1 MDEWRQA
8 LSAGEVLEYPRFKWL
23 VPGKIA
29 GAPHP
34 DLSGGLVAMAPFL
47 HVQGVGAI
55 ITLFEK
61 PLEPNPVEL
70 GFQYLFV
77 ETPNFR
83 PPTDLGIVLSFIET
97 QLERSRGV
105 LVHCFAG
112 IGRTGTVLAAWLIR
126 QDIGL
131 SAADAIS
138 RVRDEY
144 IPEYAR
150 LRFPEHPSQ
159 TEALECFARE
169 G

>member
-1 MDEWRQA
+1 MNGAEP
-8 LSAGEVLEYPRFKWL
+8 LSDGEILEYQRFKWL
-23 VPGKIA
+23 VPGRIA

-34 DLSGGLVAMAPFL
+34 DLSGGLVATAPFL
-47 HVQGVGAI
+47 RAQGVGAI

-61 PLEPNPVEL
+61 PLEPNPTEL

-83 PPTDLGIVLSFIET
+83 PPPDLGIVLAFIET
-97 QLERSRGV
+97 QLDRSRGV
-105 LVHCFAG
+105 LLHCFAG

-126 QDIGL
+126 QDTGL
-131 SAADAIS
+131 SAAAAIS

-159 TEALECFARE
+159 AEALERFARE
-169 G
+169 R